1 MKPTKRQK
9 SLALIALIVQREGVV
24 DGRTRLQKLSY
35 LVNVAG
41 WNSIDDYRFHY
52 YGPFSDSLTNYVEEM
67 CQLGWL
73 LESPLETING
83 NTFYKYSSA
92 DTDKTRALVS
102 RIEDPKLVSRTEGLL
117 SQLKN
122 FSSDELEIMAS
133 LVFLNQ
139 NEKLDGEELV
149 KRAKELKP
157 RFSET
162 EIREASKIFKIL
174 ANFEPRFATRVP
186 LTA

>member
-9 SLALIALIVQREGVV
+9 SVALIALIVQREGVV

-83 NTFYKYSSA
+83 NTFYKYSSV
-92 DTDKTRALVS
+92 DTNKTKALVS

-139 NEKLDGEELV
+139 NEKLEGEDLV
-149 KRAKELKP
+149 NRAKELKP
-157 RFSET
+157 RFSES

-174 ANFEPRFATRVP
+174 ENFAPQFLSTRP
-186 LTA
+186 IPA